1 MNKIMETGYS
11 KGIEIIVIKMLK
23 RDLRRKEYT
32 RI

>member
-1 MNKIMETGYS
+1 MNKIMETGYF

-23 RDLRRKEYT
+23 RDLRRKECT